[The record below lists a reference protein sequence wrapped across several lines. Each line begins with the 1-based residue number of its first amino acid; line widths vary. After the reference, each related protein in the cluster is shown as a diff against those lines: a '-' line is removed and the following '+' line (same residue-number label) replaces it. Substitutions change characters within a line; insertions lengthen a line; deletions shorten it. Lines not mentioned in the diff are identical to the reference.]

1 MNYHFGPTTLIE
13 NLLEYIHVYTALPW
27 GASIAITAFLLRL
40 ATIPLYIK
48 AADTNARTLALTPI
62 TAPITA
68 RISAARASGDQTAM
82 MAAMQE
88 QFAIRKR
95 AGVKLRHTFY
105 PMLAQTVI
113 GFCGFRLLRA
123 CVALPVPEFRDQGI
137 LWLSD
142 LTVPDPYALLPL
154 AMAGCMH
161 LVVRLGGESGSA
173 GVETMGPGMKSFM
186 LYGMPGVILLIMGW
200 QPGALCV
207 WFAVS
212 SAMGMAQAVLLQKEG
227 VRRWLGIAPLYR
239 PTREEAGPG
248 LMGELLKP
256 MGRPPSPS
264 SSSVSEKVNAAPTI
278 RQQWEAHAKWQAPNL
293 RTREVMPGGKVID
306 VKPLAQ
312 QKMSGG
318 QAPVAG
324 EEKALGGGIRA
335 KLSGWTR
342 FARQAVG
349 QRQRKSER
357 ERRREE
363 DEAYE
368 RRWQRMRETESKKKG
383 R

>member
-1 MNYHFGPTTLIE
+1 M
-13 NLLEYIHVYTALPW
+13 LLEYIHVYTALPW
-27 GASIAITAFLLRL
+27 GASIALTALVLRL

-48 AADTNARTLALTPI
+48 AADTNARTLALTPL
-62 TAPITA
+62 TAPLTA

-88 QFAIRKR
+88 QFALRKR
-95 AGVKLRHTFY
+95 AGVKFRHTFY
-105 PMLAQTVI
+105 PMLAQSVI

-123 CVALPVPEFRDQGI
+123 CVALPVPEFRDQGM

-173 GVETMGPGMKSFM
+173 GVESMGSGMKTFM
-186 LYGMPGVILLIMGW
+186 LYGMPGVVLLIMGW

-212 SAMGMAQAVLLQKEG
+212 SAVGMGQAVLLQREG

-239 PTREEAGPG
+239 PTKEEAGPG
-248 LMGELLKP
+248 LMGELFKP
-256 MGRPPSPS
+256 MGRSPSPS
-264 SSSVSEKVNAAPTI
+264 SPSAAEKAKAAAT
-278 RQQWEAHAKWQAPNL
+278 REQWEAHAKWQAPNL
-293 RTREVMPGGKVID
+293 RTREVRPGGRVID
-306 VKPLAQ
+306 VKPVAQ
-312 QKMSGG
+312 QNKAEAEAATQGEKM
-318 QAPVAG
+318 A
-324 EEKALGGGIRA
+324 EGGGIRA
-335 KLSGWTR
+335 KVSGWTR
-342 FARQAVG
+342 LAKEAVG
-349 QRQRKSER
+349 QRQEKSER

-368 RRWQRMRETESKKKG
+368 RRWQRRRGTEEGKKG
-383 R
+383 Q